1 MKKILTLLIILG
13 AAGVLTALET
23 RNTGEPQ
30 DLTLIYSHNVLGQIA
45 DSG

>member
-23 RNTGEPQ
+23 RNNGEPKE
-30 DLTLIYSHNVLGQIA
+30 LTLIYTHNVNGEIA